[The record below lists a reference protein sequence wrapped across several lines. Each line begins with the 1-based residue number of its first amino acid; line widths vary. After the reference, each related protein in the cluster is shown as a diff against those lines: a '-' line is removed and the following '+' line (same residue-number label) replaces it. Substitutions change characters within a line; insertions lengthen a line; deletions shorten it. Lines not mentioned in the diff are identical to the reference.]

1 MGPSRGLEAASGT
14 GMAQGASASSADVLD
29 EGETSGGSIRGTAA
43 AHSDVVHS
51 NVYVKN
57 LADHIDDAV
66 LCQLFGRFGAIKT
79 ACVMLDPVTKRSRNF
94 GFVKFESRDA
104 AHSAVEQ
111 LHNAEVEGRKLLV
124 KFADS
129 DAEHKSNVEATPSD
143 NIYVKGLPPTMS
155 EEALHSLF
163 STYGNVTQLKI
174 ISRPATGSTGEA
186 LVRMADMEQAAWAIK
201 NLQARMPDGA
211 SVRYADTP
219 GDKLE
224 RRRNQGRRMHRF
236 PYGQAPVSLPNGVYS
251 ASMMAGMG
259 HLMPGIAPPIDFAPS
274 FHPAPWSVSSC
285 LRSISRE
292 SASAW
297 RWIRPGRA

>member
-1 MGPSRGLEAASGT
+1 MSTDFRGKIAVGPSRGLEAASGT
-14 GMAQGASASSADVLD
+14 GMAQGAPAASADVLD

-274 FHPAPWSVSSC
+274 FHPAPWSVSC
-285 LRSISRE
+285 
-292 SASAW
+292 
-297 RWIRPGRA
+297 GRALAPAPC